1 MLDSL
6 EFSPASPLKRLIR
19 MDKTNRTKDPN
30 QPREKRRSRVRTST
44 AAMLNAEGGVEK
56 PKNTSRS
63 RKEAVNQFA
72 DLTAVLSK
80 KVVGQ
85 PAATHV
91 IVPYIQMFQAGLAP
105 EGRPV
110 GVFLLLGPTGTGKT
124 KTVEALAE
132 VLHGSEKNVL
142 KVDCGE
148 FQMEHEVAKLIG
160 APPGYLGHRETQ
172 PMLTQQ
178 RLNAVTSEHSNLSL
192 VLFDEIEKAAPSMT
206 RLLLGVLDKGL
217 LRLGDNSTV
226 NFEKSLVFLT
236 SNLGAREMMREINPE
251 FGFQSARSVE
261 RKDLGNKLQ
270 SIALVAVRKRFS
282 PEFVNRIDCIITYQ
296 PLTIESLSTILDQ
309 QITDLQKH
317 VNTRLGNRS
326 FTLEVPLDARR
337 FLLERGTSSEYGARE
352 LNRTI
357 HRFLTQPLA
366 TLVATNQVDPGA
378 RVRVDVGESGDK
390 LAIRAQDS
398 EAGAAPANP
407 TVLIVDDNR
416 DLLHFLERLMADAG
430 WTLLTAESAG
440 EAKRLVAGRRLDAAL
455 LDYMLPDGNGVELGV
470 EVVRAA
476 PNALVIVMTGTILP
490 PEEEALCEE
499 HNFPVLRKPFL
510 ASDVMEQIRSRLA
523 PASGVVRA

>member
-1 MLDSL
+1 MK
-6 EFSPASPLKRLIR
+6 EP
-19 MDKTNRTKDPN
+19 NRPE
-30 QPREKRRSRVRTST
+30 EKRRTRVKNP
-44 AAMLNAEGGVEK
+44 AAAIAKAEGLSEK
-56 PKNTSRS
+56 PRS
-63 RKEAVNQFA
+63 TQNRNKKQSSDLVE
-72 DLTAVLSK
+72 DLTAVLSS

-85 PAATHV
+85 PAATRV

-178 RLNAVTSEHSNLSL
+178 KLNAVTSERCSLSL

-251 FGFQSARSVE
+251 FGFQSVKQTE
-261 RKDLGNKLQ
+261 RTDLTSKLQ
-270 SIALVAVRKRFS
+270 NIGLNAVRKRFS
-282 PEFVNRIDCIITYQ
+282 PEFVNRIDSIITYQ
-296 PLTIESLSTILDQ
+296 PLTAESLSAILDQ
-309 QITDLQKH
+309 HIVDLQNH
-317 VNTRLGNRS
+317 VNTRLGARS
-326 FTLEVPLDARR
+326 FTLDVPFETRQY
-337 FLLERGTSSEYGARE
+337 LLKTGTSAEYGARE

-357 HRFLTQPLA
+357 HRLLTQPLA
-366 TLVATNQVDPGA
+366 TLVATNQISPSA
-378 RVRVDVGESGDK
+378 MVRAELSEDGK
-390 LAIRAQDS
+390 LNLTSQ
-398 EAGAAPANP
+398 AGTGQIAGPAHP
-407 TVLIVDDNR
+407 TVLLVDDNR
-416 DLLHFLERLMADAG
+416 
-430 WTLLTAESAG
+430 
-440 EAKRLVAGRRLDAAL
+440 
-455 LDYMLPDGNGVELGV
+455 
-470 EVVRAA
+470 
-476 PNALVIVMTGTILP
+476 
-490 PEEEALCEE
+490 
-499 HNFPVLRKPFL
+499 
-510 ASDVMEQIRSRLA
+510 
-523 PASGVVRA
+523 

>member
-1 MLDSL
+1 MKEPNRPD
-6 EFSPASPLKRLIR
+6 ERR
-19 MDKTNRTKDPN
+19 KT
-30 QPREKRRSRVRTST
+30 RSRSNPAVVIKSE
-44 AAMLNAEGGVEK
+44 AAPEK
-56 PKNTSRS
+56 PRSATKS
-63 RKEAVNQFA
+63 RKQSADPAE
-72 DLTAVLSK
+72 DLTRVLSQ

-85 PAATHV
+85 PAATRV

-124 KTVEALAE
+124 KTIEALAD
-132 VLHGSEKNVL
+132 VLHGSEKNLL

-178 RLNAVTSEHSNLSL
+178 KLNAVTSEKCNLSL

-206 RLLLGVLDKGL
+206 RLLLGVLDKGV

-236 SNLGAREMMREINPE
+236 SNLGAREMMREINPD
-251 FGFQSARSVE
+251 FGFQSVKAAERS
-261 RKDLGNKLQ
+261 DLTSKLQ
-270 SIALVAVRKRFS
+270 NIALVAVRKRFS
-282 PEFVNRIDCIITYQ
+282 PEFVNRLDCIITYQ
-296 PLTIESLSTILDQ
+296 PLTPESLSAILDQ
-309 QITDLQKH
+309 QIVDLQNH

-326 FTLEVPLDARR
+326 FTLDVPFETRQY
-337 FLLERGTSSEYGARE
+337 LLRKGTSSEYGARE

-357 HRFLTQPLA
+357 HRYLTQPLA
-366 TLVATNQVDPGA
+366 TMVATNQVSPGA
-378 RVRVDVGESGDK
+378 RVRVDINEAEDK
-390 LAIRAQDS
+390 LNIRSLDT
-398 EAGAAPANP
+398 AGVTAPAHP
-407 TVLIVDDNR
+407 TVLLVDDNR

-430 WTLLTAESAG
+430 WTLLTAESAT
-440 EAKRLVAGRRLDAAL
+440 EAKRLMQEHKPNAAL

-470 EVVRAA
+470 EFLQSV
-476 PNALVIVMTGTILP
+476 PQMLVIVMTGTILP

-510 ASDVMEQIRSRLA
+510 ASDVMNQIRSRLMPVIGA
-523 PASGVVRA
+523 VRA

>member
-1 MLDSL
+1 MKEPERPGERPRPRVKKL
-6 EFSPASPLKRLIR
+6 ATAILKAES
-19 MDKTNRTKDPN
+19 NV
-30 QPREKRRSRVRTST
+30 EKRPSQPSRPRKQPAGPLEDLST
-44 AAMLNAEGGVEK
+44 
-56 PKNTSRS
+56 
-63 RKEAVNQFA
+63 
-72 DLTAVLSK
+72 VLSQ

-85 PAATHV
+85 PAATRV

-124 KTVEALAE
+124 KTIEALAD

-178 RLNAVTSEHSNLSL
+178 RLNAVTSEKCNLSL

-251 FGFQSARSVE
+251 FGFQSVRPAE
-261 RKDLGNKLQ
+261 RADLTSKLQ
-270 SIALVAVRKRFS
+270 GIGLGAVRKRFS

-296 PLTIESLSTILDQ
+296 PLTAESLSTILDQ
-309 QITDLQKH
+309 HIVDLQNH

-326 FTLEVPLDARR
+326 FTLDVPFESRQ
-337 FLLERGTSSEYGARE
+337 FLLKKGTSAEFGARE

-366 TLVATNQVDPGA
+366 TMVATNQINPGGL
-378 RVRVDVGESGDK
+378 VRTEVGDDGK
-390 LAIRAQDS
+390 LNIRAQEGDNVNPV
-398 EAGAAPANP
+398 PAHP
-407 TVLIVDDNR
+407 TVLLVDDNR

-430 WTLLTAESAG
+430 WTLLTAENAT
-440 EAKRLVAGRRLDAAL
+440 EAKRLMQENRPNAAL
-455 LDYMLPDGNGVELGV
+455 LDYMLPDGNGVKLGV
-470 EVVRAA
+470 EFLQYV
-476 PNALVIVMTGTILP
+476 PQMLVIVMTGTILP

-499 HNFPVLRKPFL
+499 HDFPVLRKPFL
-510 ASDVMEQIRSRLA
+510 ASDVMNQIRSRLL
-523 PASGVVRA
+523 PVSGVVRA

>member
-1 MLDSL
+1 MK
-6 EFSPASPLKRLIR
+6 E
-19 MDKTNRTKDPN
+19 PN
-30 QPREKRRSRVRTST
+30 TPEEKRST
-44 AAMLNAEGGVEK
+44 RGRKGRAYIIKAEDSVDR
-56 PKNTSRS
+56 PKNTQSS
-63 RKEAVNQFA
+63 GKTRKQNA
-72 DLTAVLSK
+72 DPVENLTSVLSQ

-85 PAATHV
+85 PAATKV

-132 VLHGSEKNVL
+132 ILHGSEKNVL

-178 RLNAVTSEHSNLSL
+178 KLNAVTSDRCGLSL

-206 RLLLGVLDKGL
+206 RLLLGVLDKGI

-236 SNLGAREMMREINPE
+236 SNLGAREMMKEINPD
-251 FGFQSARSVE
+251 FGFQSAGGKE
-261 RKDLGNKLQ
+261 RPAADLTSKLQ
-270 SIALVAVRKRFS
+270 AIALVSVRKRFS
-282 PEFVNRIDCIITYQ
+282 PEFVNRIDCVITYQ
-296 PLTIESLSTILDQ
+296 PLTPESLAAILNH
-309 QITDLQKH
+309 QIDDLQNH
-317 VNTRLGNRS
+317 VNTRLGSRC
-326 FTLEVPLDARR
+326 FTIEVPFESRQ
-337 FLLERGTSSEYGARE
+337 FLLKKGTSAEYGARE

-357 HRFLTQPLA
+357 HRYLTQPLA
-366 TLVATNQVDPGA
+366 TLVATAQVSPGA
-378 RVRVDVGESGDK
+378 RVRVDVSADGEA
-390 LAIRAQDS
+390 LHIHAIEEDA
-398 EAGAAPANP
+398 EEKPAHP

-430 WTLLTAESAG
+430 WTLLTAESATD
-440 EAKRLVAGRRLDAAL
+440 AKKLMATNKVNAAL

-470 EVVRAA
+470 EFLQTA
-476 PNALVIVMTGTILP
+476 PNMLVIVMTGTVLP

-510 ASDVMEQIRSRLA
+510 ASDVMNQIRSRL
-523 PASGVVRA
+523 PATGVSRGA

>member
-1 MLDSL
+1 VKQLS
-6 EFSPASPLKRLIR
+6 
-19 MDKTNRTKDPN
+19 
-30 QPREKRRSRVRTST
+30 
-44 AAMLNAEGGVEK
+44 AAIIKSENGVEK
-56 PKNTSRS
+56 PKSTQGRS
-63 RKEAVNQFA
+63 RKPATDPVE
-72 DLTAVLSK
+72 DLTAVLSQ

-85 PAATHV
+85 PAATRV
-91 IVPYIQMFQAGLAP
+91 IVPYIQMYQAGLAP

-124 KTVEALAE
+124 KTVEALAD

-178 RLNAVTSEHSNLSL
+178 KLNSVTSEKCSLSL
-192 VLFDEIEKAAPSMT
+192 VLFDEIEKAAPSMS

-236 SNLGAREMMREINPE
+236 SNLGAREMLREINPE
-251 FGFQSARSVE
+251 FGFQSVKTAQRP
-261 RKDLGNKLQ
+261 DLTGKLQ
-270 SIALVAVRKRFS
+270 SIGLASVRKRFS

-296 PLTIESLSTILDQ
+296 PLSTESLSAILDQ
-309 QITDLQKH
+309 QITDLQNH
-317 VNTRLGNRS
+317 VNTRLGVRS
-326 FTLEVPLDARR
+326 FTLEVPFEARQ
-337 FLLERGTSSEYGARE
+337 FLLRKGTSSEYGARE

-357 HRFLTQPLA
+357 HRHLTQPLA
-366 TLVATNQVDPGA
+366 TLVATNQVNPGCS
-378 RVRVDVGESGDK
+378 VRVELAEDGEK
-390 LAIRAQDS
+390 LLIRSVQPDIAV
-398 EAGAAPANP
+398 APAAP
-407 TVLIVDDNR
+407 TVLLVDDNR

-430 WTLLTAESAG
+430 WTLLTAESAT
-440 EAKRLVAGRRLDAAL
+440 EAKRLVMENKPNAAL

-470 EVVRAA
+470 EILQAV
-476 PNALVIVMTGTILP
+476 PDALVIVMTGTILP

-510 ASDVMEQIRSRLA
+510 ASDVMNQIRSRLI
-523 PASGVVRA
+523 PVSGVVRA

>member
-1 MLDSL
+1 MK
-6 EFSPASPLKRLIR
+6 EP
-19 MDKTNRTKDPN
+19 NRPE
-30 QPREKRRSRVRTST
+30 EKRRTRVKNP
-44 AAMLNAEGGVEK
+44 AAAILKSEGPTEK
-56 PKNTSRS
+56 PKSAQNRNKKQSS
-63 RKEAVNQFA
+63 DLAE
-72 DLTAVLSK
+72 DLTAVLSQ

-85 PAATHV
+85 PAATKV

-178 RLNAVTSEHSNLSL
+178 KLNAVTSEKCNLSL

-206 RLLLGVLDKGL
+206 RLLLGVLDKGI

-251 FGFQSARSVE
+251 FGFQSVKPAE
-261 RKDLGNKLQ
+261 RADLTSKLQ
-270 SIALVAVRKRFS
+270 NIALVAVRKRFS

-296 PLTIESLSTILDQ
+296 PLTTESLSAILDK
-309 QITDLQKH
+309 QILDLQNH

-326 FTLEVPLDARR
+326 FDLEVPPETRQ
-337 FLLERGTSSEYGARE
+337 FLLEKGTSPEYGARE

-357 HRFLTQPLA
+357 HRYLTQPLA
-366 TLVATNQVDPGA
+366 TMVATNQVNAGA
-378 RVRVDVGESGDK
+378 RVTVEIDRAADK
-390 LAIRAQDS
+390 LNIRSADRHTVPS
-398 EAGAAPANP
+398 PANP
-407 TVLIVDDNR
+407 TVLLVDDNR
-416 DLLHFLERLMADAG
+416 DLLHFLERLMANDG
-430 WTLLTAESAG
+430 WTLLTAESAT
-440 EAKRLVAGRRLDAAL
+440 EAKRLVQIHKPNAAL

-470 EVVRAA
+470 EFLQAV
-476 PNALVIVMTGTILP
+476 PQMLVIVMTGTILP

-499 HNFPVLRKPFL
+499 HTFPVLRKPFL
-510 ASDVMEQIRSRLA
+510 ASDVMSQIRSRLTQT
-523 PASGVVRA
+523 GVSRGA

>member
-1 MLDSL
+1 MI
-6 EFSPASPLKRLIR
+6 K
-19 MDKTNRTKDPN
+19 
-30 QPREKRRSRVRTST
+30 
-44 AAMLNAEGGVEK
+44 AEGAADK
-56 PKNTSRS
+56 PKNIPART
-63 RKEAVNQFA
+63 RKQGAEPME
-72 DLTAVLSK
+72 DLTAVLAQ

-85 PAATHV
+85 PAATRV

-132 VLHGSEKNVL
+132 ILHGSEKNVL

-178 RLNAVTSEHSNLSL
+178 KLNAVTSEKCNLSL

-206 RLLLGVLDKGL
+206 RLLLGVLDKGI

-236 SNLGAREMMREINPE
+236 SNLGAREMMREINPD
-251 FGFQSARSVE
+251 FGFQSVKSDAPRT
-261 RKDLGNKLQ
+261 DLTSKLQ
-270 SIALVAVRKRFS
+270 NIALVAVRKRFS

-296 PLTIESLSTILDQ
+296 PLTAESLSAILDKH
-309 QITDLQKH
+309 IADLQNH
-317 VNTRLGNRS
+317 VNTRLANRS
-326 FTLEVPLDARR
+326 FMLEVPFEARK
-337 FLLERGTSSEYGARE
+337 FLLDKGTSPEYGARE

-366 TLVATNQVDPGA
+366 TLVATNQVSPGA
-378 RVRVDVGESGDK
+378 RVRVDVSDDREK
-390 LAIRAQDS
+390 LHIRSLEQD
-398 EAGAAPANP
+398 AAAAPAHP
-407 TVLIVDDNR
+407 TVLLVDDNR

-430 WTLLTAESAG
+430 WRLLTAESAT
-440 EAKRLVAGRRLDAAL
+440 EAKRLVAQNKPNAAL

-470 EVVRAA
+470 EFLQTV
-476 PNALVIVMTGTILP
+476 PQMLVIVMTGTILP

-510 ASDVMEQIRSRLA
+510 ASDVMNQIRSRLMPVNA
-523 PASGVVRA
+523 VRA